1 MANRKFDMSQKAHAI
16 LRRKWMSKGNTDK
29 SRAYGNYHADCYNQQ
44 NRQNR
49 ILSKAERK
57 KLFKYWWSDDVE
69 NKRTK
74 YPF

>member
-1 MANRKFDMSQKAHAI
+1 MFMKISEAANDLFGGKFIKMCTSES
-16 LRRKWMSKGNTDK
+16 LSNFWG
-29 SRAYGNYHADCYNQQ
+29 AYHC
-44 NRQNR
+44 
-49 ILSKAERK
+49 EK